1 MESLCQTLGAVW
13 EYISS
18 SAVGQYVSANW
29 AAGLL
34 ALSGMVA
41 AAWVA
46 FLFGRKQQKDLAV
59 HADLVAGYQARFAL
73 MSQQKTMSN
82 IQKEYL
88 EPKREDVKRHRKL
101 QRYPL
106 LADYPTVPFNGLGYF
121 LKDREGEN
129 ILSETRAAQDGFF
142 RFLGLLDQRN
152 PRYDEMQ
159 RLMVQ
164 QGDDYKTN
172 ALAEALVKG
181 DTDSLY
187 ESAADVL
194 ARLGASIKKID
205 DYLKKRYPKYRTRGL
220 DER

>member
-1 MESLCQTLGAVW
+1 M
-13 EYISS
+13 
-18 SAVGQYVSANW
+18 YVSANW
-29 AAGLL
+29 AAGLSCPL
-34 ALSGMVA
+34 RNGCRCVGCVPLWAKTAKGSG
-41 AAWVA
+41 
-46 FLFGRKQQKDLAV
+46 RPCRSRC
-59 HADLVAGYQARFAL
+59 GYQARFAL

-164 QGDDYKTN
+164 QARDDYKTN